1 MSARTFSIARFGRLC
16 MKELR
21 ESLRDRRTVITLVLM
36 PLLIYPLLSL
46 VLNRV
51 LLSNVSAKARQIVT
65 IGMTPEVGASPFE

>member
-1 MSARTFSIARFGRLC
+1 MSARSFSFARFGRLC

-51 LLSNVSAKARQIVT
+51 LLSNVSAQARQIVT
-65 IGMTPEVGASPFE
+65 IGMTP

>member
-1 MSARTFSIARFGRLC
+1 MSSGHFNVARFGRLC

-51 LLSNVSAKARQIVT
+51 LLSNVTSKAR
-65 IGMTPEVGASPFE
+65 GRSLRSA